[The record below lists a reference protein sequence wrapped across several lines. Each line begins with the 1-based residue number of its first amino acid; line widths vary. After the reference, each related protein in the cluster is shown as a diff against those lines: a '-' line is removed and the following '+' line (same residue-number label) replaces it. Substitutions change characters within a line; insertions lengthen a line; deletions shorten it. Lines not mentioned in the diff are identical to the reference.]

1 MTRNENTSV
10 LIHVMINIPHALSE
24 GFSADST
31 KVCCAGSTPAQG
43 AIHKVMKMEYS
54 ILSLDKAG
62 NPHKWL
68 TYEQACHYY
77 ATGHVVYD
85 FGDTEVVLHGG
96 FQRSG
101 EQSVITI
108 KSIIAVRG
116 AGNAAFERSKTVPLR
131 QSEMLYRR
139 DHHMCA
145 YCGET
150 FHSKDL
156 TRDHVKPKSRGG
168 DNGWMNL
175 VTACTSCN
183 NRKDSKTPEEAR
195 MELLYLPYIPC
206 TYERFILENRN
217 IRGDQMLYLKAKL
230 PAHSRYS

>member
-1 MTRNENTSV
+1 
-10 LIHVMINIPHALSE
+10 
-24 GFSADST
+24 
-31 KVCCAGSTPAQG
+31 
-43 AIHKVMKMEYS
+43 MKMENS
-54 ILSLDKAG
+54 ILQLDRTG

-68 TYEQACHYY
+68 THEQACHYY
-77 ATGHVVYD
+77 ATDHVAYD
-85 FGDTEVVLHGG
+85 FGNDVIVLHGG

-101 EQSVITI
+101 EQSIIAI
-108 KSIIAVRG
+108 KSIIAIRG
-116 AGNAAFERSKTVPLR
+116 GGVATFERSKNVPLR

-145 YCGET
+145 YCGDT
-150 FHSKDL
+150 FSTKDL

-168 DNGWMNL
+168 DNSWMNL

-183 NRKDSKTPEEAR
+183 NRKDNKTPEEAK

-206 TYERFILENRN
+206 TYERFILENKH
-217 IRGDQMLYLKAKL
+217 ILGDQMEYLKARL